1 MIKKTLFV
9 FLLSISI
16 AYSQSDESKQS
27 KTLSS
32 IGYEMRT
39 NGKSYLSLSYKGI
52 ILRHRND
59 KLENRITYNR
69 NFFKDSSEFYLSI
82 PLHYVLEKD
91 QLSLEPALTYQFS
104 KFSLLIQKEFWYNLN
119 KDAAIVLDYPYKDFT
134 FRVGWDTSSAFR
146 SVSYT
151 HLTLPT
157 KRIV

>member
-1 MIKKTLFV
+1 MNLLDLILSNKIMIKKTLFV

-16 AYSQSDESKQS
+16 AYSQSNESKQS

-91 QLSLEPALTYQFS
+91 Q
-104 KFSLLIQKEFWYNLN
+104 
-119 KDAAIVLDYPYKDFT
+119 
-134 FRVGWDTSSAFR
+134 
-146 SVSYT
+146 
-151 HLTLPT
+151 
-157 KRIV
+157 